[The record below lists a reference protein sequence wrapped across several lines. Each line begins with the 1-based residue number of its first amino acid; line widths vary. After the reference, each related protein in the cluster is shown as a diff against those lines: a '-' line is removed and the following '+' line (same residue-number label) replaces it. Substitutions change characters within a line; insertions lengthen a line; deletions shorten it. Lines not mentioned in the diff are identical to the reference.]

1 MVSVG
6 EARLWTRDSKNTSGG
21 QYRPM
26 CHAVRICEPS
36 VGHTSKASQSAGKA
50 VSLFVPLVI
59 VNRFS
64 FTRPFR
70 PPSPDLEQSL
80 TNASRGW
87 SIPLRGPRGRA
98 NRAPDAAGER
108 LIAGSLNPM
117 PAIGVHQYPDH
128 AFNTVATGD
137 DLVLPGHP
145 FRVAQG

>member
-6 EARLWTRDSKNTSGG
+6 EARLWTRDSKKTSGG

-64 FTRPFR
+64 FTRPFPL
-70 PPSPDLEQSL
+70 PPPYLE
-80 TNASRGW
+80 R
-87 SIPLRGPRGRA
+87 
-98 NRAPDAAGER
+98 ER
-108 LIAGSLNPM
+108 DKCSEGFVES
-117 PAIGVHQYPDH
+117 GFVVH
-128 AFNTVATGD
+128 ATAQT
-137 DLVLPGHP
+137 GHRMQP
-145 FRVAQG
+145 EKG